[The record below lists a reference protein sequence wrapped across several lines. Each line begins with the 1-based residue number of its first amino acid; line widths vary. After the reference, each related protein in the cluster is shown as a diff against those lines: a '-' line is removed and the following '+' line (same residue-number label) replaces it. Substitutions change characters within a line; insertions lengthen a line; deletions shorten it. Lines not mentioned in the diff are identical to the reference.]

1 MSDSTTHAGVRELRV
16 RGLTVFVGLVVLG
29 LASGAGL
36 FYWEAARLTPPLE
49 WEETDAQAPPE
60 ARLRYWFQKYG
71 APQLHRA
78 LMAGRLSAQRPWLAT
93 HVVQPR
99 PEAGTPYAPELW
111 GIDLSN
117 VGPEMASVDGMQLCV
132 DLPAP
137 RMLERTREIPGEIAR
152 RLPISAPGEPFEAA
166 ADVARER
173 ARAFLSP
180 VLTALSR
187 KLPGVTLEVRI
198 AAAGAASLPAAGP

>member
-1 MSDSTTHAGVRELRV
+1 MPDSTTPEGAREPRV
-16 RGLTVFVGLVVLG
+16 RGLTVFVGLVALG

-49 WEETDAQAPPE
+49 WEETNAQAPPE
-60 ARLRYWFQKYG
+60 DRLRYWFQKYG

-93 HVVQPR
+93 HVVQPL

-111 GIDLSN
+111 GIDLSD
-117 VGPEMASVDGMQLCV
+117 VGPGMASIDGMQLCI

-137 RMLERTREIPGEIAR
+137 RLLERTREIPGEIAR
-152 RLPISAPGEPFEAA
+152 RLPISAPGEPFVAG

-187 KLPGVTLEVRI
+187 KLPGVTLQVRI
-198 AAAGAASLPAAGP
+198 AGAGPAAPPAAGT